1 MAEQIAEGR
10 GADLAYDGDD
20 AALVE
25 ALAQA
30 ADDLPNLKAQAAGIM
45 EGWRTWDGRALTG
58 IALDWCAGRSLDDFK
73 RGSSA
78 PDQSPPGASHVTGS
92 PARQMLE

>member
-1 MAEQIAEGR
+1 MAERIAEGR

-30 ADDLPNLKAQAAGIM
+30 ADDLPNLKTQAAGIM
-45 EGWRTWDGRALTG
+45 KGWRTWDGRALIG

-73 RGSSA
+73 RRHS
-78 PDQSPPGASHVTGS
+78 TT
-92 PARQMLE
+92 